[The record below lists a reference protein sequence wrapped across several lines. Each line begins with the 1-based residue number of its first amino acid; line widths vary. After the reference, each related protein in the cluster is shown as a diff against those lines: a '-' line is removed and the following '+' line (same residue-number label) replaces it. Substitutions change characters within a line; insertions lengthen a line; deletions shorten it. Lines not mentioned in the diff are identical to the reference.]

1 MAQVAVN
8 RTRRSKRLRLSEPT
22 MALIFLLPAFIA
34 VAIFLYY
41 PLIQTF
47 IYSFFK
53 MQRTMDW
60 LHSPFVGLKN
70 YVTVL
75 TSQAF
80 RGAFLFTLYFTVVSV
95 ALEIG
100 LGLGMAMAT
109 FSVSSRLRGV
119 LRAVL
124 VVPWAIPPV
133 VSAMLWKW
141 LYHPDAGLFG
151 YLVHA
156 SGLTDKAPQF
166 LTDPILAVHSIILAD
181 VWKNTSI
188 MGILMLGGL
197 AAISKDVY
205 DASKVDGARG
215 WFRFRRVT
223 LPLLLPTVLVCLL
236 FRSLEAFRMFELS
249 FALTGGGPGTTTDTL
264 STFAYKYFFTYS
276 KFGVGSSYAMVIFA
290 IVLVLAIAYVSR
302 IRKNLRFKN

>member
-1 MAQVAVN
+1 MAQAAVP
-8 RTRRSKRLRLSEPT
+8 RARKRKKLRLSEPV
-22 MALIFLLPAFIA
+22 MAFIFLLPAFIA
-34 VAIFLYY
+34 VGVFLYY
-41 PLIQTF
+41 PLIQTL

-60 LHSPFVGLKN
+60 LHSDFVGLKN

-80 RGAFLFTLYFTVVSV
+80 RNSFLFTVYFTVVSV
-95 ALEIG
+95 VLEIG

-119 LRAVL
+119 LRAIL

-151 YLVHA
+151 YLVQLT
-156 SGLTDKAPQF
+156 GLTDSPPQF
-166 LTDPILAVHSIILAD
+166 LTNPTLAVHSIILAD
-181 VWKNTSI
+181 VWKNSSI

-205 DASKVDGARG
+205 DASKVDGARA

-223 LPLLLPTVLVCLL
+223 LPLLLPTILVCLL

-264 STFAYKYFFTYS
+264 STFAYKYFFTYT

-290 IVLVLAIAYVSR
+290 IVTALAIVYVSR
-302 IRKNLRFKN
+302 IRRNLRFKG

>member
-1 MAQVAVN
+1 
-8 RTRRSKRLRLSEPT
+8 
-22 MALIFLLPAFIA
+22 MALIFLLPAFIL
-34 VAIFLYY
+34 VGIFLYY

-60 LHSPFVGLKN
+60 LHAPFVGLQN

-75 TSQAF
+75 TSDAF
-80 RGAFLFTLYFTVVSV
+80 RGAFLFTLYFTFVAV

-100 LGLGMAMAT
+100 LGLCMAMAA
-109 FSVSSRLRGV
+109 FSVASRLRGV
-119 LRAVL
+119 LRAVM

-151 YLVHA
+151 YMVHA
-156 SGLTDKAPQF
+156 SGLTDSAPQF
-166 LTDPILAVHSIILAD
+166 LTDPILAVHAIILAD
-181 VWKNTSI
+181 VWKNSSI

-197 AAISKDVY
+197 AAIPKALY
-205 DASKVDGARG
+205 DAAKVDGARG

-264 STFAYKYFFTYS
+264 STFAYKFFFTYS

-290 IVLVLAIAYVSR
+290 IVVTRAVVYVNR
-302 IRKNLRFKN
+302 IRQNLRFKG